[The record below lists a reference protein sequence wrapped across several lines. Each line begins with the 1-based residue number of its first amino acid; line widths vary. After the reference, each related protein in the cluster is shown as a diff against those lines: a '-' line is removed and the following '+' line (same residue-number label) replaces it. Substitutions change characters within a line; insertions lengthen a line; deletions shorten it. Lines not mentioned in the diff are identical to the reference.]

1 MSLKEIMVEVEEVIN
16 LAIQVNMPNLDVQVS
31 VYESE
36 IDKGAIVVR
45 TNDKYKLTVQFM
57 GDYLEDLDYI
67 IDRYFEIFDEFY
79 WNIDQVKL

>member
-1 MSLKEIMVEVEEVIN
+1 MSLKERMVEMEEVIN
-16 LAIQVNMPNLDVQVS
+16 LVIQVNMPNLDVQVS

-57 GDYLEDLDYI
+57 GDHLEDLDYI
-67 IDRYFEIFDEFY
+67 IDRYFEVFDEFY
-79 WNIDQVKL
+79 ENIDQVKL